1 MRCRHHAVL
10 ALAAVSLAVGCAD
23 NTDDGGTT
31 RSRTPNS
38 VFTAQGVGA
47 QGMGP
52 NDNTM
57 QAPKDMPGG
66 GRQSNNPKGK

>member
-1 MRCRHHAVL
+1 MWRCAAAI
-10 ALAAVSLAVGCAD
+10 ALAGVALLVGCAD
-23 NTDDGGTT
+23 DSDNGGTT

-38 VFTAQGVGA
+38 VFTAQGAGA

>member
-10 ALAAVSLAVGCAD
+10 AFAAVSLAVGCAD
-23 NTDDGGTT
+23 TTDDGGST
-31 RSRTPNS
+31 RSRTPNAIY
-38 VFTAQGVGA
+38 TAQGIS
-47 QGMGP
+47 P
-52 NDNTM
+52 NDNT

>member
-1 MRCRHHAVL
+1 MRCWHHAVL
-10 ALAAVSLAVGCAD
+10 AFAAVSLAVGCAD
-23 NTDDGGTT
+23 TTDDGGST
-31 RSRTPNS
+31 RSRTPNAIY
-38 VFTAQGVGA
+38 TAQGVS
-47 QGMGP
+47 P